1 MKTDDVIDKL
11 RAMYVDYNKQNI
23 GLTPALLP
31 EHLAK
36 FLGYANMLYSHYAE
50 FITQYRVAEAKVL
63 AEENDSRD
71 AVNSVA
77 AKPADK
83 RTVDEKNDRITI
95 RMAGLKGKR
104 ERLEAE
110 TKSATLHINTI
121 QSLMKRYSDE
131 AKGTL

>member
-1 MKTDDVIDKL
+1 MKTDEVINEL
-11 RAMYVDYNKQNI
+11 RKMYVDYNDRSI

-31 EHLAK
+31 EYLAQ
-36 FLGYANMLYSHYAE
+36 FLGYTNLLFSHYAE
-50 FITQYRVAEAKVL
+50 FINSYRKLEAKVL

-71 AVNSVA
+71 RVNA
-77 AKPADK
+77 ATTKRDEK

-95 RMAGLKGKR
+95 RMAALKGKR

-110 TKSATLHINTI
+110 VKSATLHINTI

-131 AKGTL
+131 AKGTM

>member
-11 RAMYVDYNKQNI
+11 RAMYIDYNKRRI

-31 EHLAK
+31 EHLAE

-50 FITQYRVAEAKVL
+50 FITQYRQQEAAIM

-71 AVNSVA
+71 AINSEA
-77 AKPADK
+77 TKPADK

-95 RMAGLKGKR
+95 RMAVLKGNK

-110 TKSATLHINTI
+110 TKSATIHINTI
-121 QSLMKRYSDE
+121 QSLMKRYGDE
-131 AKGTL
+131 AKGVM

>member
-1 MKTDDVIDKL
+1 MKTDEVINEIRKMYL
-11 RAMYVDYNKQNI
+11 RYTQEGV

-31 EHLAK
+31 EYLAK
-36 FLGYANMLYSHYAE
+36 FLGYANLLYSHYAE
-50 FITQYRVAEAKVL
+50 FIVRYREQEAAIL
-63 AEENDSRD
+63 AQQNDERD
-71 AVNSVA
+71 EINSA
-77 AKPADK
+77 TTKRDEK

-95 RMAGLKGKR
+95 QMSSLKGQR